1 MLRVRDL
8 HTYYGKVHVLKGV
21 SLNVQQGEIVTLLGN
36 NGAGKSTLLKT
47 LSGLVRPTSGSI
59 EFLGKRVDVLPSD
72 EIVSMGMS
80 HAPEGRRVFPRLSV
94 LDNIRIG
101 AYVRKDEKGIEQD
114 IEMYLARFPIMEE
127 RKNQVAGTLSGGE
140 QQILAIVRA
149 LMSRPRLMLLD
160 EPSLGLMPMLV
171 SEIFR
176 VISEIREAGMTIL
189 LVEQNARKALNIA
202 DRGYALETGEIVLEG
217 SAEELRENDELRKR
231 YLGEG

>member
-21 SLNVQQGEIVTLLGN
+21 SLDVQQGDIVALLGS

-94 LDNIRIG
+94 LDNIRMG

-127 RKNQVAGTLSGGE
+127 RKDQVAGTLSGGE
-140 QQILAIVRA
+140 QQVLAIVRA

-160 EPSLGLMPMLV
+160 EPSLGLMPTLV
-171 SEIFR
+171 NEIFR
-176 VISEIREAGMTIL
+176 VISEIHEAGMTIL

>member
-94 LDNIRIG
+94 LDNIRMG

-127 RKNQVAGTLSGGE
+127 RKDQVAGTLSGGE
-140 QQILAIVRA
+140 QQVLAIVRA

>member
-94 LDNIRIG
+94 LDNIRMG

>member
-72 EIVSMGMS
+72 EIVSMGIS

-94 LDNIRIG
+94 LDNIRMG

>member
-94 LDNIRIG
+94 LDNIRMG

-140 QQILAIVRA
+140 QQVLAIVRA

-160 EPSLGLMPMLV
+160 EPSLGLMPTLV